1 MEKGPAFAT
10 DTETILHGL
19 SAGDGDEREGTPS
32 ILVVQVTKIAQ
43 IEMIQPVKP
52 NGVAGPYSQK
62 HSFFGGSIGNGE
74 INVSSAASEREQ
86 GFRLGENK
94 ILWGEVGK
102 CGISTKEIR
111 LQLTG
116 IGEKEYFTGNPGG
129 NKDLRA
135 SLDEINP
142 MFQVSFMKNN
152 LFHLRSSPP
161 TRKG

>member
-1 MEKGPAFAT
+1 MKKGPPFAT
-10 DTETILHGL
+10 DAETIFHGL
-19 SAGDGDEREGTPS
+19 TAGDGDEREGTPS
-32 ILVVQVTKIAQ
+32 ILVVQVTKITQ

-135 SLDEINP
+135 CLDEINP